1 MTIPSDKPLKK
12 CKFCGKEFRNLGFHV
27 ANNHPAIME
36 QLEEQSPQPQ
46 AAAPMISQ
54 PRNTG
59 LPAADT
65 NEMVRQKLETMLNIK
80 LIQMLEKG
88 ASIEEVNRMLHPP
101 QPVQSFG
108 LKELKDYHDL
118 VFPKGQNLAPTGESE
133 ATGFDWT
140 ALINGVVQILP
151 ALLASRSN
159 IKQAESVEN
168 GLNTGEFEAGSN
180 GILKPISAQ
189 IAGDTTEPRDF
200 GAEPINFGKTEQ
212 PNTSVN
218 ADIDKST

>member
-1 MTIPSDKPLKK
+1 MTIPSDKPTKK
-12 CKFCGKEFRNLGFHV
+12 CKYCGKEVKNLGFHV

-36 QLEEQSPQPQ
+36 QLEEISPQPQ
-46 AAAPMISQ
+46 AAPIIQ
-54 PRNTG
+54 PKTQA

-101 QPVQSFG
+101 PPVQTFG

-118 VFPKGQNLAPTGESE
+118 VFKGQNPAPTGEE
-133 ATGFDWT
+133 ASSGFDWT

-151 ALLASRSN
+151 ALLAKRN
-159 IKQAESVEN
+159 NTEVLKN
-168 GLNTGEFEAGSN
+168 GFDTGEFEERSN

-189 IAGDTTEPRDF
+189 IAGDTTEPRDI
-200 GAEPINFGKTEQ
+200 GTEPINIGETEQ
-212 PNTSVN
+212 SDISINSDVN
-218 ADIDKST
+218 KGT